1 MQMLDYLLVAQ
12 KKEKDAQE
20 KSMHEAQYGIGIENQ
35 QNDFIALAQKA
46 GLMKKQAST
55 VVSSP
60 KNENGWSDEFKSM
73 TRLER

>member
-1 MQMLDYLLVAQ
+1 
-12 KKEKDAQE
+12 
-20 KSMHEAQYGIGIENQ
+20 MHEAQYGIGIENQ